1 MAVPADV
8 TIKNLSG
15 EWVMQGMG
23 WVTRKALSLA
33 KVTIYIHQYPDSEKP
48 EIYHVDGQSVL
59 TGGIQGTKESRTLD
73 WQQREHTDHIFGKLV
88 GQSRHFAKIED
99 LDIQTSVGKPEDDA
113 RVAKFLRAE
122 TLADGSKSEGFLEE
136 EAFMQ
141 SFVQNADAGWT
152 AEQVWGFEIIDGQ
165 RLHTRRVVVTKNGQV
180 ELARLVY
187 SFKARRA
194 EE

>member
-1 MAVPADV
+1 MESSLSTPTDAV
-8 TIKNLSG
+8 LSL
-15 EWVMQGMG
+15 QGMG

-33 KVTIYIHQYPDSEKP
+33 KVTIYIHEYPDSEKP
-48 EIYHVDGQSVL
+48 EIFHVDGQSVL

-88 GQSRHFAKIED
+88 GQSRHFADIKSI
-99 LDIQTSVGKPEDDA
+99 DIQTSVGNAEDDA
-113 RVAKFLRAE
+113 RVAKFLSGE
-122 TLADGSKSEGFLEE
+122 TLVDGSKSEGFLEE

-141 SFVQNADAGWT
+141 SFVQNSESGWT
-152 AEQVWGFEIIDGQ
+152 AEQIWGFEIIDGQ
-165 RLHTRRVVVTKNGQV
+165 RLHTRRVAVTKNGKV

-187 SFKARRA
+187 SFKAPRT